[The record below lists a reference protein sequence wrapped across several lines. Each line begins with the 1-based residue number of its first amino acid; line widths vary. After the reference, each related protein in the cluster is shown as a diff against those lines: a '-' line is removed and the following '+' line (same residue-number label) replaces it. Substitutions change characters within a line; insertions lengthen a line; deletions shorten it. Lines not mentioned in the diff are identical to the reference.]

1 MIRTI
6 AKREFLSNLM
16 SYKFAVGMALC
27 LILLP
32 LGTYVSSRNYQRR
45 LERYELDRDAHQR
58 ELTKLHV
65 YSALHPQVDKRP
77 PVLSIIAEG
86 LEERLKSTMRA
97 DRHRVPC
104 LNGKGG
110 RMALS
115 RNRYA
120 QAFPSLEI
128 VWLLAIILSLVAVLF
143 AHDTVTGDRE
153 LGTLRL
159 TLSNSVPRHQVLLGK
174 YLGGI
179 GSLFIPLLTGF
190 LAALVVM
197 NLSAAVSLSVSDWLA
212 ILLIF
217 FLSLVYL
224 SAFFLLGMTVSSLTR
239 RSCTSLIILLAVW
252 VALTELL
259 PHASIFAAKNIIPV
273 ASMEKVRAEKNA
285 IEEQK
290 NKEEGKIW
298 QTVRQRMPKGG
309 FQILVN
315 KKDSNEKG
323 QLLRF
328 MSPETA
334 EFLREVFGGEI
345 ERVEVKYADKIAWQ
359 DQSYVRQLERQWWL
373 ADILSAP
380 SLARPFSS
388 TVRALAGTD
397 VEAFKAF
404 VEKARQYRLE
414 VLAFLEAQV
423 ASNPYRFFT
432 DDPVE
437 EIQKDWPRALREE
450 RISRAE
456 LGEKMKTADGDPRR
470 LLDLTSMPRFSPPK
484 EGVLERL
491 SRRWSDL
498 TILLLSNVGLFLLA
512 FLFFLR
518 YDPR

>member
-32 LGTYVSSRNYQRR
+32 LGTYVSTRNYHRR

-86 LEERLKSTMRA
+86 LEERLKSTVRA

-104 LNGKGG
+104 LEGKGG

-153 LGTLRL
+153 LGTLSL
-159 TLSNSVPRHQVLLGK
+159 TLSNPVPRHQVLLGK

-179 GSLFIPLLTGF
+179 GSLFVPLLAGF
-190 LAALVVM
+190 LAVLVVM
-197 NLSAAVSLSVSDWLA
+197 NLSAAVSLSASDWLA
-212 ILLIF
+212 ILIIF
-217 FLSLVYL
+217 LLSLIYL

-239 RSCTSLIILLAVW
+239 RSATSLIILLAVW

-259 PHASIFAAKNIIPV
+259 PNASFFVAKNIMPV
-273 ASMEKVRAEKNA
+273 ASMEKTRTEKRAV
-285 IEEQK
+285 EEQK
-290 NKEEGKIW
+290 NKEISKIW
-298 QTVRQRMPKGG
+298 ETAQQRAQRGELH
-309 FQILVN
+309 ILLN
-315 KKDSNEKG
+315 KRDNNEKG
-323 QLLRF
+323 QLFRF
-328 MSPETA
+328 ISPETA
-334 EFLREVFGGEI
+334 EFLKDAFGEFETI
-345 ERVEVKYADKIAWQ
+345 EVKYADKMAWQ

-397 VEAFKAF
+397 VEAFKSF

-414 VLAFLEAQV
+414 VLAFVEAQV
-423 ASNPYRFFT
+423 TSNPYRFFT

-491 SRRWSDL
+491 SRRWRDL

-512 FLFFLR
+512 FSLFLR

>member
-16 SYKFAVGMALC
+16 SYKFAIGMALC

-32 LGTYVSSRNYQRR
+32 LGTYVSTRNYQRR

-86 LEERLKSTMRA
+86 LEERLKSSMRA
-97 DRHRVPC
+97 GRHQVPC
-104 LNGKGG
+104 LEGKGG

-115 RNRYA
+115 RNRYP
-120 QAFPSLEI
+120 QAFPNLEI

-197 NLSAAVSLSVSDWLA
+197 NLSAVSLSTPDWLA
-212 ILLIF
+212 ILIIF
-217 FLSLVYL
+217 LLSSIYL

-239 RSCTSLIILLAVW
+239 RSSTSLIILLAVW

-259 PHASIFAAKNIIPV
+259 PHASIFAAKNIISV
-273 ASMEKVRAEKNA
+273 ASMEKVRAEKKA

-334 EFLREVFGGEI
+334 EFLKEVFGGEI
-345 ERVEVKYADKIAWQ
+345 ERVEVKYADKMAWQ

-397 VEAFKAF
+397 VEAFKSF
-404 VEKARQYRLE
+404 VEKARQYRQE
-414 VLAFLEAQV
+414 ILAFLEAQV
-423 ASNPYRFFT
+423 RSNPYRFFT
-432 DDPVE
+432 DDPVG
-437 EIQKDWPRALREE
+437 EIQKDWPRAVREE

-456 LGEKMKTADGDPRR
+456 LGEKMKAADSDPRR
-470 LLDLTSMPRFSPPK
+470 LLDLTSMPRFSPPE

-491 SRRWSDL
+491 SRRWRDL
-498 TILLLSNVGLFLLA
+498 TVLLISNVGLFMLA
-512 FLFFLR
+512 FSLFLR